1 MKKSYILAVCAAL
14 ACTALAGCGPAEEN
28 TNVENP
34 VVTTS
39 AETEETTAAE
49 TEAATTAAET
59 SESSSVET
67 TVAETTEVSE
77 SETEAETTAEEKK
90 EEEKKEETTEA
101 DNSNAEQPSG
111 GDTQNGGF
119 SDSDL
124 AFTLNGSSLTVGNDL
139 SGFIGANAPSE
150 TSDPS
155 PSCLGEGGE
164 DIIYT
169 FDHFTINGY
178 RKDDLTIATDITFS
192 DSDVATSKGIK
203 IGSSKDD
210 VIKAY
215 GSGYTEQ
222 GRDIVYSS
230 GKNSLRFTLNGDSVS
245 VISFYHDLLG

>member
-28 TNVENP
+28 TNVEKP

-101 DNSNAEQPSG
+101 DNSNDEQPSG
-111 GDTQNGGF
+111 GNTQNGGF

-139 SGFIGANAPSE
+139 SGFIGANAPAE
-150 TSDPS
+150 TSDPA